1 VSHLNETAKSQNYK
15 GISIPV
21 LTADKVNTNGSVNE
35 SVNGSTE
42 KDVSS
47 SNLESVMDS
56 ELLFRRNDTY
66 SSLTEGITVL
76 QKNPRKKNPP
86 KARESTKLAKANPI
100 KTAKCSAHLAL
111 KEGEVETP
119 KVKTPRKRPSRAKK
133 AVAAPPQ
140 PEEKKEEEVKP
151 KRAGNRKKV
160 DNNVKPAEK
169 KEEPEKTKDKKSEE
183 PEKVEENKTP
193 TSNGGRKRK
202 ASKIESSEKKS
213 EPETPTPVREKREAS
228 KRAKLF
234 ISYYESET
242 IDD

>member
-1 VSHLNETAKSQNYK
+1 
-15 GISIPV
+15 
-21 LTADKVNTNGSVNE
+21 
-35 SVNGSTE
+35 
-42 KDVSS
+42 
-47 SNLESVMDS
+47 MDS

-111 KEGEVETP
+111 KEGEVEIP

-133 AVAAPPQ
+133 VVVAPPQ
-140 PEEKKEEEVKP
+140 PPEEKKDEEVKP
-151 KRAGNRKKV
+151 KRGGKRKKV

-169 KEEPEKTKDKKSEE
+169 KEEPEKSTDKKIEE

-213 EPETPTPVREKREAS
+213 DSEVPTPVREKREAS